1 MPPLGCYSQSL
12 APESIARQLVHVFG
26 ARLSAHMAGGSER
39 NRHRGGDNIALTDVS
54 AGGFVLASTGM
65 RIFAI
70 RGFVWVFLRCWT
82 LGGQVEEDPGAKE
95 WWSGSMS
102 LPTGE
107 TLP

>member
-1 MPPLGCYSQSL
+1 
-12 APESIARQLVHVFG
+12 
-26 ARLSAHMAGGSER
+26 MAGGSER

-54 AGGFVLASTGM
+54 AGGFVLASTEI

-70 RGFVWVFLRCWT
+70 RGFVWVFLVLLDAGWA
-82 LGGQVEEDPGAKE
+82 GGGDPGAKE